1 MSHLAQMG
9 SGTVHCTVLIVD
21 DDADSCRRAE
31 AMLAALGYTP
41 LTVSN
46 GISAVA
52 QLNAWRPDVILTE
65 IYMPQFD
72 GIELIHA
79 VRGAGS
85 AIPIIAMAED
95 MDSRYDI
102 LNAARALGANAVLHK
117 PFSQADLGS
126 VLGAALGPR
135 H

>member
-1 MSHLAQMG
+1 MALLSQMEPRAA
-9 SGTVHCTVLIVD
+9 HCTVLVVD
-21 DDADSCRRAE
+21 DDVDFCRRAE

-41 LTVSN
+41 LTVSS
-46 GISAVA
+46 GMSAVA
-52 QLNAWRPDVILTE
+52 QLSAWRPDVILAE

-79 VRGAGS
+79 VREAGS

-95 MDSRYDI
+95 TDCRFDI
-102 LNAARALGANAVLHK
+102 LTAARALGANAVLHK

-126 VLGAALGPR
+126 VLGTALGPR